1 MGRAVWQ
8 PETDAKIQ
16 KKKQTERL
24 KEQDHT
30 DIIDIIGI
38 IYKVIKTIVR
48 E

>member
-16 KKKQTERL
+16 KKQTLRL